1 MELLHRTCMSLLVFV
16 LISLSACVS
25 KKKYTE
31 TMAALNEEK
40 AMQEAQFKV
49 QMDNANNQ
57 IEDLTLQL
65 AERKGENNILLS
77 MQERYENQIRN
88 LEKEMEQMNTSA
100 VGEKEQMEK
109 NLEEKQNEIAKKEQ
123 QIQMV
128 RKVIRGDE
136 AAVIKMADAIKE
148 ALPDL
153 VPEEMMVEVKDG
165 KATITLFEKLMF
177 RTGSVSRLQP
187 KGLETLEKIA
197 AVLLEYPQM
206 FVTVIGHTDNK
217 PPAIKSYKD
226 NWNFSS
232 LRGATIVR
240 NLVNEFEI
248 GANQV
253 LAAGKGEFAP
263 KSSNESAEGRA
274 KNRRMEL
281 IIAPSI
287 EDQARRIRAALR

>member
-1 MELLHRTCMSLLVFV
+1 MELLHRTCMSLLVFL

-40 AMQEAQFKV
+40 AVQEAQFKV